1 MSKGSRTARTSG
13 AVLAATTMIG
23 FVAPPA
29 HAQQPTAGNL
39 ALARHTSEPVK
50 ANAMSYRVSNA
61 DTLASIAQRTGVPEG
76 VIASTNGLSPSSS
89 LRSGSLLS
97 IPAPSVRTANT
108 TTVHTVTR
116 GETLSGIAKRYNTT
130 VAQIVSANSLK
141 NPNRIY
147 VGQKLTIPAGNG
159 AASSAQQS
167 TSRATASTGTAT
179 ATTHTV
185 ARGETLSSI
194 AKRYGTT
201 TANLAALNSL
211 ANPNRIYVGQ
221 KLTISG
227 TASTSTS
234 SSTRSSTTQ
243 ATTATSTGTA
253 TTHTVARG
261 ETLSSIAKRYGT
273 TTANLAAL
281 NSLANP
287 NRIYVGQRLT
297 ISGTASTSTSSS
309 TVPNTF
315 LGYTY
320 SAQTN
325 AAANQNKSTL
335 NSMSV
340 PSRAQMQQM
349 VYDTAVQMG
358 VDPKLALAHAYVE
371 SGFDAR
377 AVSPANAVGVMQ
389 VIPSSGQWASQM
401 VGRQLNLL
409 DPQDNVIAGVAII
422 RYLQTHASS
431 LDEGIAGYYQGLGGV
446 QRNGMRA
453 DTQQYVTKVKNAMS
467 RF

>member
-1 MSKGSRTARTSG
+1 MSKGSRTVRTSG

-29 HAQQPTAGNL
+29 HAQEPTTGNL

-97 IPAPSVRTANT
+97 IPAPTVRTANT
-108 TTVHTVTR
+108 ATVHTVTR

-159 AASSAQQS
+159 AALSAQQS
-167 TSRATASTGTAT
+167 TSSATSSTGTAS
-179 ATTHTV
+179 ATHTV
-185 ARGETLSSI
+185 ARGETLSGI

-253 TTHTVARG
+253 TTHTVAHG
-261 ETLSSIAKRYGT
+261 ETLSGIAKRYGT

-287 NRIYVGQRLT
+287 NRIYVGQKLT

-335 NSMSV
+335 NGMSV

-358 VDPKLALAHAYVE
+358 VDPRLALAHAYVE

-401 VGRQLNLL
+401 VGRQLDLL

-446 QRNGMRA
+446 QRNGMRP

>member
-234 SSTRSSTTQ
+234 SST
-243 ATTATSTGTA
+243 
-253 TTHTVARG
+253 
-261 ETLSSIAKRYGT
+261 
-273 TTANLAAL
+273 
-281 NSLANP
+281 
-287 NRIYVGQRLT
+287 
-297 ISGTASTSTSSS
+297 
-309 TVPNTF
+309 VPNTF

>member
-221 KLTISG
+221 
-227 TASTSTS
+227 
-234 SSTRSSTTQ
+234 
-243 ATTATSTGTA
+243 
-253 TTHTVARG
+253 
-261 ETLSSIAKRYGT
+261 
-273 TTANLAAL
+273 
-281 NSLANP
+281 
-287 NRIYVGQRLT
+287 RLT